1 MRTVW
6 LNFLLDL
13 LKGSVLFQELERKSF
28 LFCFLIMFFVGS
40 PKYYKKAFP
49 LEKEDAEK
57 VKNLLFI
64 GFSVFQTEMR
74 TNMKVTI
81 FA

>member
-1 MRTVW
+1 
-6 LNFLLDL
+6 
-13 LKGSVLFQELERKSF
+13 
-28 LFCFLIMFFVGS
+28 MFFVGS